1 MQLNIEVPAS
11 AGSTAHT
18 HEVKMGQGESKV
30 TIEVAK
36 SGHPDRR
43 FGIVPKLGKD
53 GCGY

>member
-1 MQLNIEVPAS
+1 MNISAEVPMP
-11 AGSTAHT
+11 AGVRKT
-18 HEVKMGQGESKV
+18 SKDQ
-30 TIEVAK
+30 TPEDQARIEVAK